1 MPQELDSQ
9 FDQLIEQYTDHVCDS
24 MDIGALLD
32 MARDSIMQSYEKM
45 SEHELMD
52 FIQDM
57 EGDEFAADLI
67 GSIYGNFPPD
77 QPLEGRDYTMKD
89 GESITF
95 PCKWDTTGQSTN
107 CPFFYAL
114 PPGSCIIWKYT
125 REPLM
130 RCLKFKGHWT
140 LVYHQFKSGRL
151 DTSRLE
157 TVING
162 PSAAELFQYVT

>member
-1 MPQELDSQ
+1 MERDWTSFSPSLHPFTTFSTMPQELDSQ

-95 PCKWDTTGQSTN
+95 PCK
-107 CPFFYAL
+107 
-114 PPGSCIIWKYT
+114 
-125 REPLM
+125 
-130 RCLKFKGHWT
+130 
-140 LVYHQFKSGRL
+140 
-151 DTSRLE
+151 
-157 TVING
+157 
-162 PSAAELFQYVT
+162 